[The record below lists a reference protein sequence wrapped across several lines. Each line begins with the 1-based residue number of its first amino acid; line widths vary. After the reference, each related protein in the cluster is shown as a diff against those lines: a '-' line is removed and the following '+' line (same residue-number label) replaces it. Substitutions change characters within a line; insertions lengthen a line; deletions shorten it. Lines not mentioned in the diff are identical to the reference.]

1 MNYFSST
8 SLTRLFLLFL
18 TPILLQCETDPFS
31 TMTVW
36 SNVDEASL
44 PGLEI
49 VIETGGVR
57 REFRLADLRINDDGH
72 LETPVFH
79 VPNEGAARISATLA
93 NQNGPIA
100 SGSVT
105 FTLRQDFV
113 WGVGLFRSVHDFRDG
128 CTACFGAE
136 SFSID
141 PEFRREPDE
150 QFWIAW
156 GGHPRGLVT
165 RPVREHI
172 PTATASATT
181 ASPPSAVR
189 RVNHCDGSAFQTIVD
204 PGRSL

>member
-1 MNYFSST
+1 MSVTTGSGTYAQRNRKKTKPGMNHFTST

-18 TPILLQCETDPFS
+18 APILLQCETDPFS

-36 SNVDEASL
+36 SNVDEAFL

-49 VIETGGVR
+49 VIEAGRVR

-93 NQNGPIA
+93 NQNGPVA

-105 FTLRQDFV
+105 FALKRDFV

-165 RPVREHI
+165 DR
-172 PTATASATT
+172 
-181 ASPPSAVR
+181 
-189 RVNHCDGSAFQTIVD
+189 
-204 PGRSL
+204 